1 MTMARTL
8 NPTTHAV
15 RREAFVDV
23 AERLIQA
30 KGYEG
35 SSVQDVLDEL
45 DASRGAFYHY
55 FDSKADL
62 LEAVIERMV
71 DAVMAELEPL
81 ANDPG
86 VPALDKLQGIFS
98 TLARWKG
105 ERTELMLAILD
116 VWLADHNAI
125 VREKFRKELVVRMTP
140 ILTTIIAHGRSEGT
154 FIVDDPGPTAR
165 VLVAL
170 FLGAN
175 ETATDLFF
183 ARRSGAVSFDDVERA
198 LAAFWT
204 AFERLL
210 GLSAGSM
217 TALDPAILHQ
227 WYDDDGHIEVRP

>member
-1 MTMARTL
+1 MARTL

-71 DAVMAELEPL
+71 NAVIAELEPL
-81 ANDPG
+81 ANDPS

-116 VWLADHNAI
+116 VWLADRNAI

-140 ILTTIIAHGRSEGT
+140 LLTTIIAQGRSEGT
-154 FIVDDPGPTAR
+154 FVVDEPGPTAR

-170 FLGAN
+170 FQGAN

-183 ARRSGAVSFDDVERA
+183 ARRSGTAGFDDVERA
-198 LAAFWT
+198 LAAYWT

-217 TALDPAILHQ
+217 TTLDPAILHQ

>member
-1 MTMARTL
+1 MARTL

-98 TLARWKG
+98 TLTRWKG

-210 GLSAGSM
+210 GLPAGSM
-217 TALDPAILHQ
+217 TTLDPAILHQ

>member
-1 MTMARTL
+1 MARTL

-23 AERLIQA
+23 AERLIQV
-30 KGYEG
+30 KGYEQA
-35 SSVQDVLDEL
+35 SVQDVLDEL

-55 FDSKADL
+55 FDSKAEL

-71 DAVMAELEPL
+71 NAVIAELEPL
-81 ANDPG
+81 ANDPDIA
-86 VPALDKLQGIFS
+86 ALDKLQGIFS

-105 ERTELMLAILD
+105 ERSELMLAILD

-140 ILTTIIAHGRSEGT
+140 LLTTIIAQGRAEGA
-154 FIVDDPGPTAR
+154 FLVDDPGPTAR

-170 FLGAN
+170 FQGAN

-183 ARRSGAVSFDDVERA
+183 ARRSGAITFDEVERA
-198 LAAFWT
+198 LAAYWT

-210 GLSAGSM
+210 GLPAGSM
-217 TALDPAILHQ
+217 TTLDPAILHE
-227 WYDDDGHIEVRP
+227 WYDDNGFAEVRP